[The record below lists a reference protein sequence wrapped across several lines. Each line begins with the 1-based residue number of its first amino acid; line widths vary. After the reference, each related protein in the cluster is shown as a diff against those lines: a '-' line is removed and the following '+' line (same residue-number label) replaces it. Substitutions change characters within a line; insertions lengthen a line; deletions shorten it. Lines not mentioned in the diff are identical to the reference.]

1 MVIVSAFAWG
11 VNRLLGG
18 VPLENIDRWNEWLVV
33 NLLKRVQ
40 VILNPH
46 LLFGQVLVNHEVE
59 TRHLL
64 VVRCRHCAFLR
75 HVNSRRVSCLLFN
88 DVEVQGCSGFLL
100 DVFSVWEGFLD
111 LLYSND
117 LNVVARNFVDGVDSL
132 STVQLPEDIRSKR
145 IVRDSVAC
153 LMAHNHL
160 AYVIVNLNFTFA
172 KFCLKLSCG
181 NLSLSEFLNS
191 VGDIILEVIDG
202 LYLWFD

>member
-18 VPLENIDRWNEWLVV
+18 VPLENIDRWNERLVV

-46 LLFGQVLVNHEVE
+46 LLFCKVLVNHEVE

-75 HVNSRRVSCLLFN
+75 HVNSRCVSCLLFN

-100 DVFSVWEGFLD
+100 DVFSV
-111 LLYSND
+111 
-117 LNVVARNFVDGVDSL
+117 
-132 STVQLPEDIRSKR
+132 
-145 IVRDSVAC
+145 
-153 LMAHNHL
+153 
-160 AYVIVNLNFTFA
+160 
-172 KFCLKLSCG
+172 
-181 NLSLSEFLNS
+181 
-191 VGDIILEVIDG
+191 
-202 LYLWFD
+202 